1 MVAVADA
8 PAIGWV
14 MKHEDN
20 RPKAGKPEAGSGE
33 SLHELYQE
41 LLCLRVEVR
50 SAELRSFQMAGRSQ
64 KLPRRVD

>member
-14 MKHEDN
+14 MKHEHN
-20 RPKAGKPEAGSGE
+20 GPKTGKPEAGSGE

-41 LLCLRVEVR
+41 LLCLRVEVIPN
-50 SAELRSFQMAGRSQ
+50 LRNCDSLTIPKSVS
-64 KLPRRVD
+64 L